1 MANKTTHYEVFDYW
15 KDKSIDKHG
24 LWRNFDGTWNPVFDQ
39 LSEGLSRNL
48 PMEDSELYR
57 EGGKQWFSAAPSKE
71 TLKHWFSLTDVLEL
85 QKLGYKIYEFQL
97 VDTKQISDF
106 EIVFTRDNI
115 VEQREINYKEIW
127 ND

>member
-1 MANKTTHYEVFDYW
+1 MIFGYRVEDQVE
-15 KDKSIDKHG
+15 KHG

-57 EGGKQWFSAAPSKE
+57 EGGEQWFSAAPSKE
-71 TLKHWFSLTDVLEL
+71 TLKHWFSLIDVLEL
-85 QKLGYKIYEFQL
+85 QKLGYKVSEFQL
-97 VDTKQISDF
+97 VGTKQISDF

-115 VEQREINYKEIW
+115 IEQREIDYKEIW

>member
-1 MANKTTHYEVFDYW
+1 MIFGYRVEDQVE
-15 KDKSIDKHG
+15 KHG

-85 QKLGYKIYEFQL
+85 Q
-97 VDTKQISDF
+97 ISDF

>member
-1 MANKTTHYEVFDYW
+1 MIFGYRVEDQAE
-15 KDKSIDKHG
+15 KHG

-39 LSEGLSRNL
+39 LSEGLSRSL

-57 EGGKQWFSAAPSKE
+57 EGGKQ
-71 TLKHWFSLTDVLEL
+71 WFSLTDVLEL

>member
-1 MANKTTHYEVFDYW
+1 MGKICNSCFYQEHRYDGSPICQHIQSMRGLEVVAEYA
-15 KDKSIDKHG
+15 
-24 LWRNFDGTWNPVFDQ
+24 
-39 LSEGLSRNL
+39 
-48 PMEDSELYR
+48 MEDSELYR

>member
-1 MANKTTHYEVFDYW
+1 MIFGYRVEDQVE
-15 KDKSIDKHG
+15 KHG

-39 LSEGLSRNL
+39 FSEGLSRSL

-71 TLKHWFSLTDVLEL
+71 TLKHWFSVNDVLEL
-85 QKLGYKIYEFQL
+85 QKLGYKVYEFEL
-97 VDTKQISDF
+97 VNTKEVSDF
-106 EIVFTRDNI
+106 EIIFTRDNI
-115 VEQREINYKEIW
+115 VQQREINYKEIW

>member
-1 MANKTTHYEVFDYW
+1 MVFGYRVEDQAE
-15 KDKSIDKHG
+15 KHG

-71 TLKHWFSLTDVLEL
+71 TLKYWFSLTDVLE
-85 QKLGYKIYEFQL
+85 FQL
-97 VDTKQISDF
+97 VGTKQISDF
-106 EIVFTRDNI
+106 EIVFTRGNI